1 MSSPRTVSWQLLGL
15 QPCSSSPTRTRK
27 SIHLWG
33 SEWRLQGK
41 KSNLASLT
49 RVYFFMHIYS
59 VIVMI
64 MSTKVKVE
72 ALVLNTWC
80 FIKRPFLLQ
89 SRRNWGLLCVSSCF
103 CAFFHFSFSWSVD
116 PLMKMTALK
125 WFSCLLWLA
134 ADWNFKQIN
143 LSHSHLRKMSHG
155 WIDRGNKKTDTRP
168 DVNDGPLLLQF
179 RTLFYYDR
187 CRALSVTRDQSWG
200 EGVMSEGVISVAS
213 IAVRVIFFYTFGQ
226 EIIMFYK
233 YYRGGFCFRRQDN
246 ELH

>member
-33 SEWRLQGK
+33 SEWRLQGN

-49 RVYFFMHIYS
+49 RAYFFMHIYS
-59 VIVMI
+59 VIVII
-64 MSTKVKVE
+64 MSRKVKVE

-80 FIKRPFLLQ
+80 FIKRPFLLMF
-89 SRRNWGLLCVSSCF
+89 LC
-103 CAFFHFSFSWSVD
+103 FFHFSFSWSVD

-213 IAVRVIFFYTFGQ
+213 IAVRCYFL
-226 EIIMFYK
+226 
-233 YYRGGFCFRRQDN
+233 
-246 ELH
+246 LHFWTGNNNVLQILQGRFLFQTPR

>member
-1 MSSPRTVSWQLLGL
+1 
-15 QPCSSSPTRTRK
+15 
-27 SIHLWG
+27 
-33 SEWRLQGK
+33 
-41 KSNLASLT
+41 
-49 RVYFFMHIYS
+49 
-59 VIVMI
+59 
-64 MSTKVKVE
+64 
-72 ALVLNTWC
+72 
-80 FIKRPFLLQ
+80 
-89 SRRNWGLLCVSSCF
+89 
-103 CAFFHFSFSWSVD
+103 
-116 PLMKMTALK
+116 
-125 WFSCLLWLA
+125 
-134 ADWNFKQIN
+134 
-143 LSHSHLRKMSHG
+143 MSHG

-213 IAVRVIFFYTFGQ
+213 IAIRVIFFYTFGQ